1 MNPDQLKNLTPSEWH
16 EIALNLSVK
25 CQEQSAEKPKTQP
38 GDIIRSALGI
48 IHHDALIQHRAIK
61 VVVLEGWS
69 SAGIGMVRTSLDL
82 LVSAYAILN
91 SSDLY
96 LSAFRYF
103 FSSHRAL
110 SRDQSNDSEF
120 RSWHRK
126 DLADR
131 IAQLP
136 EKDREPAKNFLKEP
150 DRSYWFA
157 PEWPNPSAVLE
168 KHGLPGYDSV
178 YRQISAGAHGGFLGL
193 RVFRDESDEI
203 NINPRLPVGYKGF
216 AVMIAS
222 TRIIFEL
229 CRLRID
235 HENLGLTRECY
246 VLTKQFNAWGRKR
259 GGGSSDTSA

>member
-120 RSWHRK
+120 RSW
-126 DLADR
+126 
-131 IAQLP
+131 
-136 EKDREPAKNFLKEP
+136 
-150 DRSYWFA
+150 
-157 PEWPNPSAVLE
+157 
-168 KHGLPGYDSV
+168 
-178 YRQISAGAHGGFLGL
+178 
-193 RVFRDESDEI
+193 
-203 NINPRLPVGYKGF
+203 
-216 AVMIAS
+216 
-222 TRIIFEL
+222 
-229 CRLRID
+229 
-235 HENLGLTRECY
+235 
-246 VLTKQFNAWGRKR
+246 
-259 GGGSSDTSA
+259 